1 MEKSRF
7 FLLFLHE
14 DRRILFLRRI
24 RIRIRIHMTSGS
36 GSGRPKNMLIWW
48 IRIRLWIRNT
58 VEKSVAHPHQI
69 IIRIRIRIQQ
79 KSRSESASGSASK
92 WYVESGFASTS
103 NNNQNL
109 DPHPTKIWILDL
121 HPDRL
126 QSDMSNPHPH
136 QIIIRIRIRIK
147 VKSRIQTKVM
157 RIYKTAMARSF
168 IFHWN
173 LLWFCIIIRPPPP

>member
-1 MEKSRF
+1 
-7 FLLFLHE
+7 
-14 DRRILFLRRI
+14 
-24 RIRIRIHMTSGS
+24 MTSGS
-36 GSGRPKNMLIWW
+36 GSGWPKNMLIWW

-79 KSRSESASGSASK
+79 KSRSESASGSASKWYVESGSASGSASK

-173 LLWFCIIIRPPPP
+173 LLWFCIIIRPPPPLILSCLCGV